1 MLISVREVDQLTS
14 VHEEADFLLF
24 LYARNSLKS
33 ESGALMRSYSGDTVI
48 LVMALL
54 AFSKEP
60 VIIDSGTSK
69 FRKVIYMADVNTN
82 DKEL

>member
-1 MLISVREVDQLTS
+1 
-14 VHEEADFLLF
+14 
-24 LYARNSLKS
+24 
-33 ESGALMRSYSGDTVI
+33 MRSYSGDTVI